1 MSRFKILWIDDQKKK
16 CKKDIR
22 SVSRIIDSLGFE
34 PDIKVVDDISEESLS
49 CGTLNREIC
58 ARDVDLFVVD
68 YNLKNEL
75 FGSDIVKEI
84 RNNNNIYTD
93 IVFYSSM
100 EDSLINAVKTSF
112 DAESIM
118 DYCDGVYIA
127 PLGNEFAEK
136 IHYVI
141 TKTIK
146 SWYNVHSIRGILL
159 SKASKFEQLVSKIIQ
174 FNYISCLDE
183 ILIALNEK
191 GQNVCR
197 TTKRKWDFVKSS
209 PDPVTQILDDP
220 INFNWTVKKLM
231 LQQIHSEKIVN
242 VSTWD
247 DIEYIFELRN
257 KFAHNPIHLKDGI
270 LVLTLSDKEEYYTEA
285 DIDTIRE
292 ALTRIEKDLV
302 HILSSAKIDDIDL
315 GFFTTE
321 AKEIC
326 VV

>member
-34 PDIKVVDDISEESLS
+34 PDIKVVDDISKESLS

-197 TTKRKWDFVKSS
+197 TTKRKWDLVKSS

-302 HILSSAKIDDIDL
+302 NILSSAKIDDIDL
-315 GFFTTE
+315 DFFTTE